1 MADQKFRRKKIL
13 VDPELQIGMSTE
25 MVGWIYVYFLLF
37 SLVANLPSVISVV
50 QSDPETTAY
59 IAALDQLRGFARH
72 VVLPMAITFV
82 AMAIHGVYV
91 THRIAGPMVRFKRCM
106 REIASRRT
114 PVPFSL
120 RDKDQFKDLA
130 EEMNAAISVLC
141 EDAERRKRT
150 SEDTLAQ
157 VRSLIQTLESSPED
171 LGPAL
176 QSAYA
181 VLDGVETLDR
191 QLEVTEVEAPDAQPS
206 RLVSSEPA
214 PSEPAAP
221 AQGAETPVHAAS
233 SAASE

>member
-1 MADQKFRRKKIL
+1 MADPKFRRKKIL

-50 QSDPETTAY
+50 QSDPETTTY

-91 THRIAGPMVRFKRCM
+91 THRIAGPMVRFKRSM
-106 REIASRRT
+106 REIGARRM
-114 PVPFSL
+114 PEPFTL
-120 RDKDQFKDLA
+120 RKKDQFKDLA
-130 EEMNAAISVLC
+130 EEMNAAIAVLR
-141 EDAERRKRT
+141 EDAVRRKRA
-150 SEDTLAQ
+150 SEDALAQ
-157 VRSLIQTLESSPED
+157 LRSLVQTLESAPED

-181 VLDGVETLDR
+181 LLDGVESLDR
-191 QLEVTEVEAPDAQPS
+191 QLEVTEANAPATLQAQP
-206 RLVSSEPA
+206 EPEDT
-214 PSEPAAP
+214 PEPVAAT
-221 AQGAETPVHAAS
+221 AVAAS
-233 SAASE
+233 AAAAE